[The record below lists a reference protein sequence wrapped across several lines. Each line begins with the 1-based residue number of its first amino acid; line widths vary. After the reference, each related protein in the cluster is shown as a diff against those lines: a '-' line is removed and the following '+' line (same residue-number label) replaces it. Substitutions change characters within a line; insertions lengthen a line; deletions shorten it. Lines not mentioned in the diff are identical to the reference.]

1 MSDDDKRSRKQQRS
15 RMTVEAEEELAPMD
29 SINESL
35 LNMIRKMQQ
44 LRGVNTQE
52 AFVSVVQHALCEYF
66 RNCDTYTLDDEKILW
81 DHYLKEVVD
90 YHKKNPS

>member
-1 MSDDDKRSRKQQRS
+1 MFNISIMKLKAE
-15 RMTVEAEEELAPMD
+15 EAEEVELTPMD
-29 SINESL
+29 SINENL
-35 LNMIRKMQQ
+35 LQIIRKMQQ

-52 AFVSVVQHALCEYF
+52 AFVAVVQHALCEYF
-66 RNCDTYTLDDEKILW
+66 RNCDTYTLKDEKIFW